1 MISQYFEQKIL
12 EGTAKNR
19 VLNLSNAVNNYAVGR
34 AKTVIVNKIHVQPII
49 STFYTLTTQD
59 PAEVEAAIKAIYLN
73 ASIFTLS
80 IYSENDTYNVTFKNV
95 INTNVT
101 AFTGSGGGFIVTAN
115 STLNFEENVFFKLTG
130 ENVTFE
136 ISEIGSSFNGVGQ
149 TTGSANFNSK
159 QGNPQGFND
168 PVILSNNGVNVATK
182 PLGQQTAATPGQA
195 NFYDFIV
202 PKIGNGVTGNK
213 LNDVTGVN
221 ANITL
226 PIININLIEL
236 I

>member
-12 EGTAKNR
+12 DGTAKNR

-34 AKTVIVNKIHVQPII
+34 AKTVIINKIHVQPII
-49 STFYTLTTQD
+49 STFYTLTALD
-59 PAEVEAAIKAIYLN
+59 PAQVEAAIKAIYLN

-101 AFTGSGGGFIVTAN
+101 AFSGGGGGFIVTAN
-115 STLNFEENVFFKLTG
+115 STLNFEENVFFKFTG

-159 QGNPQGFND
+159 QGNPQGFDN

-202 PKIGNGVTGNK
+202 PKIGNGLTGNK
-213 LNDVTGVN
+213 LNDVTGAN

>member
-1 MISQYFEQKIL
+1 MTMQLK
-12 EGTAKNR
+12 TP
-19 VLNLSNAVNNYAVGR
+19 LSLHDA
-34 AKTVIVNKIHVQPII
+34 
-49 STFYTLTTQD
+49 S
-59 PAEVEAAIKAIYLN
+59 IYLN

-101 AFTGSGGGFIVTAN
+101 AFSGGGGGFIVTAN
-115 STLNFEENVFFKLTG
+115 STLNFEENVFFKFTG

-159 QGNPQGFND
+159 QGNPQGFDN

-182 PLGQQTAATPGQA
+182 PLGQQTVATPGQA

-202 PKIGNGVTGNK
+202 PKIGNGLTGNK
-213 LNDVTGVN
+213 LNDVTGAN